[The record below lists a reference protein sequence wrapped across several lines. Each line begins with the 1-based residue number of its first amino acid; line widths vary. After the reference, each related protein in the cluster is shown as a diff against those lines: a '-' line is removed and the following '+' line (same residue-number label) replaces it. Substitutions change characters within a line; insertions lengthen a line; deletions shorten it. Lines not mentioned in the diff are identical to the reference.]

1 MHEQIAAALRRNAAD
16 EAVALARRWTTEEPA
31 SAQAWY
37 WLSLSLQ
44 QAGEPDPALDA
55 NGRAL
60 RLAPEDA
67 GLHLQQ
73 AGLLLARRDVA
84 AADSALARTTEL
96 DPNRFTAYLMQAH
109 LAAARGELDEAERL
123 SRTAAR
129 LAPEHPELMAVDGI
143 VALRR
148 GDAERALAL
157 LSQASKQLPD
167 DPRVLYALGFAY
179 MEKGHPAFAERA
191 FTRVVELSPAAS
203 TLRML
208 IAQLALQQGHADD
221 ARAALEP
228 ILQAQGIGPAAQRL
242 AGEIELGAGRPAEAA
257 AHLRQALAALP
268 GDRRTLQALLTAWE
282 RLGTEDEARATLEA
296 ALATTGDSHE
306 LWLARLAIEPV
317 GGAAARALIERWQ
330 AAMPAHLPAL
340 EAQMRVHDMAGER
353 DQAEAVARR
362 IVAIEPGRVSGEQ
375 RIVEALL
382 QRDPPA
388 AVAYVQELVA
398 KLPEQARG
406 ALLPWLGSVQDR
418 AGQADAAVASWCEF
432 NRQQAPRR
440 LPLPPVGAPPEAWPA
455 LAQVDAGSDARPLL
469 VWGAP
474 GSAVEQLVA
483 AMAAASRVVRGDRFG
498 AQPPDDAFQR
508 YATVADLASGALA
521 PQALVDEWRARLPA
535 RGIGDGNVID
545 WLLWWDNALLLAL
558 RQALPE
564 GRLVLALRD
573 PRDMLLDWLAH
584 GAPAPLALE
593 SPLKAAGWLAIVLNQ
608 LATLHEQ
615 DLYPHHLL
623 RLDGIEADPQALAG
637 ALQQAFGV
645 PFPPAASLA
654 PARLPAGHWRR
665 YRDVLAEPFAL
676 LAPVSRRL
684 GYPET

>member
-1 MHEQIAAALRRNAAD
+1 MQEQIIAALRGNAAD
-16 EAVALARRWTTEEPA
+16 DAVALARRWTAEDSA
-31 SAQAWY
+31 SPQAWH
-37 WLSLSLQ
+37 WLAMALQ
-44 QAGEPDPALDA
+44 QAGEPEPALDA
-55 NGRAL
+55 NARAL

-67 GLHLQQ
+67 GLHLQR
-73 AGLLLARRDVA
+73 AGLLLAQRDVA
-84 AADSALARTTEL
+84 GADTALARTTEL
-96 DPNRFTAYLMQAH
+96 DPNQFTAYLMQAH
-109 LAAARGELDEAERL
+109 LAAARGDLDEAERL

-129 LAPEHPELMAVDGI
+129 LAPEHPELTAVDGI

-148 GDAERALAL
+148 GDADRALAL
-157 LSQASKQLPD
+157 LSQASEQRPD

-179 MEKGHPAFAERA
+179 LQKGHLAFAERA
-191 FTRVVELSPAAS
+191 FMRVVELSPGAA

-208 IAQLALQQGHADD
+208 IAQLAAQQGHLDD
-221 ARAALEP
+221 ARAVLEP
-228 ILQAQGIGPAAQRL
+228 ILQAPNIGPAAQRL
-242 AGEIELGAGRPAEAA
+242 SGEIELGAGRPAEAA
-257 AHLRQALAALP
+257 AHLRQALSAWP

-282 RLGTEDEARATLEA
+282 RLGAEDEARATLEA
-296 ALATTGDSHE
+296 ALATTSDSHE

-330 AAMPAHLPAL
+330 AAMPGHVPAL
-340 EAQMRVHDMAGER
+340 EAQMRVHDMAGEGE
-353 DQAEAVARR
+353 QAEAVARR
-362 IVAIEPGRVSGEQ
+362 IVALEPGRASGEQ

-382 QRDPPA
+382 QRDPAA
-388 AVAYVQELVA
+388 AVAHVQALIDRA
-398 KLPEQARG
+398 PEAAREG
-406 ALLPWLGSVQDR
+406 LLPWLGSVQDR
-418 AGQADAAVASWCEF
+418 AGQAEAAVASWCEF

-440 LPLPPVGAPPEAWPA
+440 LPLPPVGAPPAAWPA
-455 LAQVDAGSDARPLL
+455 LEAIDAEHSARPLL

-474 GSAVEQLVA
+474 GSAVEQLVT
-483 AMAAASRVVRGDRFG
+483 AMSAASRVVRGDRFG
-498 AQPPDDAFQR
+498 ARPPNDAFQR
-508 YATVADLASGALA
+508 YATIADLASGALA
-521 PQALVDEWRARLPA
+521 PQALVEEWRAQLPA
-535 RGIGDGNVID
+535 RGIEDGNVID

-645 PFPPAASLA
+645 PFPPASSLA

-665 YRDVLAEPFAL
+665 YRDVLSESFAL